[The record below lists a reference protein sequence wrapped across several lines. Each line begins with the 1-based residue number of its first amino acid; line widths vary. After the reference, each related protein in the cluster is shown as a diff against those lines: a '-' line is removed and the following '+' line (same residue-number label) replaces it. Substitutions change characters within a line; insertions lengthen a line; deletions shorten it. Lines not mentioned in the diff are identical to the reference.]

1 MILVTLGTQDKKF
14 YRLLDII
21 QKAIDDGKIKDKV
34 IVQAGYSSDYKSD
47 DMEIFNLVSIEKF
60 KRLISECD
68 ILITHGG
75 VGSII
80 TGLKENKKIIAVPR
94 LKKYKEHTNDHQV
107 QIIDNFVND
116 GYILKLDDGEDL
128 TSLIDNI
135 NAFIPKKYKSNYKNF
150 IKIVDNEIE
159 KYLKK

>member
-14 YRLLDII
+14 YRLLDTI
-21 QKAIDDGKIKDKV
+21 QKAIDDGKINDRV

-47 DMEIFNLVSIEKF
+47 DMEIFNLVSIDKF
-60 KRLISECD
+60 KKLISECD

-107 QIIDNFVND
+107 QIVNNFFD
-116 GYILKLDDGEDL
+116 AGYILKLDECDKIED
-128 TSLIDNI
+128 II
-135 NAFIPKKYKSNYKNF
+135 NRLKNFKPKKYTSNNANF
-150 IKIVDNEIE
+150 IKKIDIEIE
-159 KYLKK
+159 KYLK

>member
-14 YRLLDII
+14 YRLLDMI
-21 QKAIDDGKIKDKV
+21 QEAIDNGIIKDKV
-34 IVQAGYSSDYKSD
+34 IVQAGYSSDYKSK

-60 KRLISECD
+60 RKLVRDCD

-94 LKKYKEHTNDHQV
+94 LKKYKEHTNNHQV
-107 QIIDNFVND
+107 QIVDNFARA
-116 GYILKLDDGEDL
+116 GYILKVSVEDDL
-128 TSLIDNI
+128 ACII
-135 NAFIPKKYKSNYKNF
+135 NGINNFKPNKYKSNNVKF
-150 IKIVDNEIE
+150 INVVDTEIE
-159 KYLKK
+159 KYLK

>member
-47 DMEIFNLVSIEKF
+47 DMEILNLVSIDKF
-60 KRLISECD
+60 KKLISECD

-107 QIIDNFVND
+107 QIVDNFLND
-116 GYILKLDDGEDL
+116 GYILKLDENGNICDL
-128 TSLIDNI
+128 LNQIKSYN
-135 NAFIPKKYKSNYKNF
+135 PKVYKSNNKQF
-150 IKIVDNEIE
+150 LKLISKEINN
-159 KYLKK
+159 YL

>member
-14 YRLLDII
+14 YRLLDIV
-21 QKAIDDGKIKDKV
+21 QKAIKQGVIKDKV

-47 DMEIFNLVSIEKF
+47 DMEILNLVSIEKF
-60 KRLISECD
+60 KKLISECD

-94 LKKYKEHTNDHQV
+94 LKKYKEHTNDHQA
-107 QIIDNFVND
+107 QIVDAFAKD
-116 GYILKLDDGEDL
+116 GYILKLDENGNICDL
-128 TSLIDNI
+128 LNKIKKFN
-135 NAFIPKKYKSNYKNF
+135 PKVYKSNNKQF
-150 IKIVDNEIE
+150 LKLISNEINN
-159 KYLKK
+159 YL

>member
-14 YRLLDII
+14 YRLLDIV
-21 QKAIDDGKIKDKV
+21 QKAIKQGVIKDKV

-47 DMEIFNLVSIEKF
+47 DMAILNLVSIEKF
-60 KRLISECD
+60 KKLISECD

-107 QIIDNFVND
+107 QIVDNFAND
-116 GYILKLDDGEDL
+116 GYILKLDDGEEL
-128 TSLIDNI
+128 ATIIDNI
-135 NAFIPKKYKSNYKNF
+135 NTFTPKKYKSNHKDF
-150 IKIVDNEIE
+150 VKIVDNEIE
-159 KYLKK
+159 KYLK

>member
-14 YRLLDII
+14 YRLLDIV
-21 QKAIDDGKIKDKV
+21 QKAIKQGVIKDKV

-47 DMEIFNLVSIEKF
+47 DMAILNLVSIEKF
-60 KRLISECD
+60 KKLISECD

-107 QIIDNFVND
+107 QIVDND
-116 GYILKLDDGEDL
+116 GYILKLDDGEEL
-128 TSLIDNI
+128 ATIIDNI
-135 NAFIPKKYKSNYKNF
+135 NTFTPKKYKSNHKDF
-150 IKIVDNEIE
+150 VKIVDNEIE
-159 KYLKK
+159 KYLK

>member
-14 YRLLDII
+14 YRLLDIV
-21 QKAIDDGKIKDKV
+21 QKAIKQGVIKDKV

-47 DMEIFNLVSIEKF
+47 DMEILNLVSIEKF
-60 KRLISECD
+60 KKLISECN

-107 QIIDNFVND
+107 QIVDNFAND
-116 GYILKLDDGEDL
+116 GYILKLDDGEKL
-128 TSLIDNI
+128 ATIIDNI
-135 NAFIPKKYKSNYKNF
+135 NTFTPKKYKSNHKDF
-150 IKIVDNEIE
+150 VKIVDNEIE
-159 KYLKK
+159 KYLK

>member
-21 QKAIDDGKIKDKV
+21 QKAIDDEKIKDKV

-47 DMEIFNLVSIEKF
+47 DMEIFSLVSIGKF
-60 KRLISECD
+60 KKLISECD

-107 QIIDNFVND
+107 QIVDNFASS
-116 GYILKLDDGEDL
+116 GYILKMDDGEEL
-128 TSLIDNI
+128 SSIIDNI
-135 NAFIPKKYKSNYKNF
+135 NAFIQKKYKSNNKEF
-150 IKIVDNEIE
+150 IKMIKKEN
-159 KYLKK
+159 KNNLK

>member
-14 YRLLDII
+14 YRLLDMI
-21 QKAIDDGKIKDKV
+21 QKEIDNGKIKDEI

-47 DMEIFNLVSIEKF
+47 DMKIIDLIPIDEFDELVK
-60 KRLISECD
+60 KCD

-80 TGLKENKKIIAVPR
+80 TGLKHHKKIIAVPR
-94 LKKYKEHTNDHQV
+94 LKKYKEHTNDHQI
-107 QIIDNFVND
+107 QIVDAFAKD

-128 TSLIDNI
+128 SFVIDSI
-135 NAFIPKKYKSNYKNF
+135 NSFTPKEYKSNNKQF
-150 IKIVDNEIE
+150 LKLISKEINN
-159 KYLKK
+159 YL

>member
-14 YRLLDII
+14 YRLLDAI
-21 QKAIDDGKIKDKV
+21 QKAIDDGIINDKV

-47 DMEIFNLVSIEKF
+47 DMEIFNLVSINKF
-60 KRLISECD
+60 KKLISECD

-94 LKKYKEHTNDHQV
+94 LKKYKEHTNDHQI
-107 QIIDNFVND
+107 QIVDNFASE
-116 GYILKLDDGEDL
+116 GYIVKLDDGEDL
-128 TSLIDNI
+128 SYIIECI
-135 NAFIPKKYKSNYKNF
+135 NDFTPKEYKSNHTDF
-150 IKIVDNEIE
+150 IKMVDVEIE
-159 KYLKK
+159 KYLK

>member
-14 YRLLDII
+14 YRLLNVI
-21 QKAIDDGKIKDKV
+21 QKVIDDGIIKDKV
-34 IVQAGYSSDYKSD
+34 IVQAGYSCDYKSN
-47 DMEIFNLVSIEKF
+47 DMEILNLVSIDKF
-60 KRLISECD
+60 KKLISECD

-80 TGLKENKKIIAVPR
+80 SGLKENKKIIAVPR

-107 QIIDNFVND
+107 QIVDNFASE

-128 TSLIDNI
+128 SYIIENI
-135 NAFIPKKYKSNYKNF
+135 NDFIPKKYESNNNSFVKL
-150 IKIVDNEIE
+150 VDKEIQ
-159 KYLKK
+159 KYI